1 MHSLDIAHLCET
13 PPQKHSGMARVHMF
27 SRDLTAFSAIAGT
40 HIQTPEGWKAEFTY
54 LGVWLRSKTVYLL
67 KPIPLLTGLNVE
79 QLEMN
84 ALPLNCHTLCTLLS
98 SVLVFRVFINQVLH
112 LWLMKQLQ

>member
-1 MHSLDIAHLCET
+1 
-13 PPQKHSGMARVHMF
+13 MARVHMF

-84 ALPLNCHTLCTLLS
+84 ALPLNCHTLCALLS